1 MRNAAKGNQMF
12 RKLLTGVGASVA
24 LLASGGA
31 SAAFEDFCV
40 NSLAI
45 GGTTSTAT
53 YASQTTN
60 AATGC
65 VGVGANAGTPGFTA
79 DALNGRYAER
89 LVVTAGLGG
98 VLNFQSTVFVTWGLL
113 ARNNGGN
120 PYISAQS
127 LLGSQYN
134 MYSVVRASGTLA
146 LGQFNAT
153 NASIELW
160 ADQFSVPGAD
170 ITAQTPAAW
179 DALLN
184 PILSGAGDDQLLLSG
199 SFLDGFGS
207 ATSPGRFTFMF
218 DAITLTGLGSN
229 YFIAPR
235 PFHLNV
241 LSDGDVDTAGFNVT
255 GPGQFD
261 LVGDVSANFYRIPEP
276 GSLALAGLALLGLAA
291 VRSRKK

>member
-1 MRNAAKGNQMF
+1 MF
-12 RKLLTGVGASVA
+12 KKLLTTAGASVA

-45 GGTTSTAT
+45 GGTSSTTFYNGSITS
-53 YASQTTN
+53 

-65 VGVGANAGTPGFTA
+65 VGVGANAGTQGFTA

-89 LVVTAGLGG
+89 LVVTAGPAPG
-98 VLNFQSTVFVTWGLL
+98 VFNFQSTVFVTWGLL
-113 ARNNGGN
+113 ARNNGADS
-120 PYISAQS
+120 YQAIQS
-127 LLGSQYN
+127 LLGSQYG
-134 MYSVVRASGTLA
+134 MYSIVRASGTLVG
-146 LGQFNAT
+146 GQFNAT

-160 ADQFSVPGAD
+160 ADQFSQVGAGL
-170 ITAQTPAAW
+170 TERTGW

-184 PILSGAGDDQLLLSG
+184 PTLSGAADDRLLLSG

-207 ATSPGRFTFMF
+207 ATSPGRFTFRF
-218 DAITLTGLGSN
+218 DAVTLSDLGSN

-241 LSDGDVDTAGFNVT
+241 LSDGDVDTAGFNVVA
-255 GPGQFD
+255 PGTFD
-261 LVGDVSANFYRIPEP
+261 LVGDVSANFYRVPEP

-291 VRSRKK
+291 VRRRKL